1 MNKPSG
7 QALRPLPCGDKDF
20 LFAEYQVF
28 EWDMR
33 LIKRMKQG
41 FADLCHIWVDEV
53 RTTWKDEG
61 VLIFFILVPLFYPL
75 LYSWIYTNE
84 VVREVPVAVVD
95 LSHSAMSRDFIR
107 QFDAS
112 PDTRVAYY
120 CNNLEEAK
128 DVIGRQEAFGV
139 LYFPTDF
146 QTNVMRMEQSRVS
159 VFCDMS
165 FMLYYKAIFQ
175 TATAV
180 AGNVN
185 SGIQIER
192 AGNWTDRED
201 EITTKPLDFDE
212 VQIFNATGGYGNF
225 IIPGVLMLIIQQTL
239 LLGVGLSAGTARE
252 RSTTGSFLP
261 DDRYYDGVFRT
272 VLGRALCYFMIYA
285 VVAAY
290 VSLAVPRMF
299 SFTSLLSPGDTFWF
313 MLPYVLSCIFF
324 SMIVSCTILHR
335 ENIILVVVFTSVP
348 LLFISGVSW
357 PQSAIPE
364 FWQWLSWLFPSTFG
378 IRGFVRMN
386 TMGALLGDVRVEYV
400 ALWAQ
405 TIVYFFITCLLYRW
419 QVIKKL
425 RIKS

>member
-1 MNKPSG
+1 M
-7 QALRPLPCGDKDF
+7 PCGDKDF
-20 LFAEYQVF
+20 LFGEYQVF

-41 FADLCHIWVDEV
+41 FADLCHIWADEV

>member
-1 MNKPSG
+1 
-7 QALRPLPCGDKDF
+7 
-20 LFAEYQVF
+20 
-28 EWDMR
+28 
-33 LIKRMKQG
+33 MKQG
-41 FADLCHIWVDEV
+41 FADLCHIWADEV

-425 RIKS
+425 RIKN

>member
-1 MNKPSG
+1 
-7 QALRPLPCGDKDF
+7 
-20 LFAEYQVF
+20 
-28 EWDMR
+28 MR
-33 LIKRMKQG
+33 LIKRIRQG
-41 FADLCHIWVDEV
+41 IGDLCHIWLDEM
-53 RTTWKDEG
+53 RTIWKDEG

-95 LSHSAMSRDFIR
+95 MSHSNMSREFIR

-120 CNNLEEAK
+120 CNSLDEAK
-128 DVIGRQEAFGV
+128 DIVGRQEAFGV
-139 LYFPTDF
+139 IYFPTDF
-146 QTNVMRMEQSRVS
+146 QTNVVRMEQSRVS

-185 SGIQIER
+185 AGIQVSR

-212 VQIFNATGGYGNF
+212 VQMFNTTGGYGNF

-252 RSTTGSFLP
+252 RSHKGSFLP
-261 DDRYYDGVFRT
+261 DDAYYDGVFRT
-272 VLGRALCYFMIYA
+272 VLGRALCYFMIYT

-290 VSLAVPRMF
+290 VALVVPRMF

-386 TMGALLGDVRVEYV
+386 TMGALLGDVRTEYI

-405 TIVYFFITCLLYRW
+405 TIAYFFITCLLYRW
-419 QVIKKL
+419 QIIK
-425 RIKS
+425 RRRAESVGASA

>member
-1 MNKPSG
+1 
-7 QALRPLPCGDKDF
+7 
-20 LFAEYQVF
+20 
-28 EWDMR
+28 
-33 LIKRMKQG
+33 MKQG
-41 FADLCHIWVDEV
+41 FADLCHIWADEV

-324 SMIVSCTILHR
+324 SMIVSCTILRR

>member
-1 MNKPSG
+1 
-7 QALRPLPCGDKDF
+7 
-20 LFAEYQVF
+20 
-28 EWDMR
+28 MR
-33 LIKRMKQG
+33 LIKRIRQG
-41 FADLCHIWVDEV
+41 IGDLCHIWLDEM
-53 RTTWKDEG
+53 RTIWKDEG

-95 LSHSAMSRDFIR
+95 MSHSNMSREFIR

-120 CNNLEEAK
+120 CNSLDEAK
-128 DVIGRQEAFGV
+128 DIVGRQEAFGV
-139 LYFPTDF
+139 IYFPTDF
-146 QTNVMRMEQSRVS
+146 QTNVVRMERSRVS

-185 SGIQIER
+185 AGIQVSR

-212 VQIFNATGGYGNF
+212 VQMFNTTGGYGNF

-252 RSTTGSFLP
+252 RSHKGSFLP
-261 DDRYYDGVFRT
+261 DDAYYDGVFRT
-272 VLGRALCYFMIYA
+272 VLGRALCYFMIYT

-290 VSLAVPRMF
+290 VALVVPRMF

-386 TMGALLGDVRVEYV
+386 TMGALLGDVRTEYI

-405 TIVYFFITCLLYRW
+405 TIAYFFITCLLYRW
-419 QVIKKL
+419 QIIK
-425 RIKS
+425 RRRAESVGASA

>member
-1 MNKPSG
+1 
-7 QALRPLPCGDKDF
+7 
-20 LFAEYQVF
+20 
-28 EWDMR
+28 
-33 LIKRMKQG
+33 MKQG
-41 FADLCHIWVDEV
+41 FADLCHIWADEV

-225 IIPGVLMLIIQQTL
+225 ISPGVLMLIIQQTL

-400 ALWAQ
+400 ALWVQ

>member
-1 MNKPSG
+1 
-7 QALRPLPCGDKDF
+7 
-20 LFAEYQVF
+20 
-28 EWDMR
+28 MR
-33 LIKRMKQG
+33 LIKRIRQG
-41 FADLCHIWVDEV
+41 IGDLCHIWLDEM
-53 RTTWKDEG
+53 RTIWKDEG

-95 LSHSAMSRDFIR
+95 MSHSNMSREFIR

-120 CNNLEEAK
+120 CNSLDEAK
-128 DVIGRQEAFGV
+128 DIVGRQEAFGV
-139 LYFPTDF
+139 IYFPTDF
-146 QTNVMRMEQSRVS
+146 QTNVVRMEQSRVS

-180 AGNVN
+180 AGNMN
-185 SGIQIER
+185 AGIQVSR

-212 VQIFNATGGYGNF
+212 VQMFNTTGGYGNF

-252 RSTTGSFLP
+252 RSHKGSFLP
-261 DDRYYDGVFRT
+261 DDAYYDGVFRT
-272 VLGRALCYFMIYA
+272 VLGRALCYFMIYT

-290 VSLAVPRMF
+290 VALVVPRMF

-386 TMGALLGDVRVEYV
+386 TMGALLGDVRTEYI

-405 TIVYFFITCLLYRW
+405 TIAYFFITCLLYRW
-419 QVIKKL
+419 QIIK
-425 RIKS
+425 RRRAESVGASA